1 MTADK
6 REAGSHPGDVGP
18 EAEVEAGT
26 DTEMLK
32 QALLQCGRPD
42 VCLTKLE
49 ELAAKAD
56 REIPLLQA
64 LQAYATAIAGDRRGA
79 QALVQ
84 RLKTTA
90 GPYLP
95 PEYVA
100 LVYTGTGEHDR
111 AFDWLDKALEARSQT
126 LTLLN
131 VEPVFEPL
139 RKSPRFKPLLAAVGL
154 DG

>member
-1 MTADK
+1 MAIQ
-6 REAGSHPGDVGP
+6 SFHS
-18 EAEVEAGT
+18 
-26 DTEMLK
+26 
-32 QALLQCGRPD
+32 
-42 VCLTKLE
+42 CLTKLE

-56 REIPLLQA
+56 REIPLVQA
-64 LQAYATAIAGDRRGA
+64 LQAYATAIAGDRPGA

-90 GPYLP
+90 APYLP

-100 LVYTGTGEHDR
+100 LAYIGTGEHDR
-111 AFDWLDKALEARSQT
+111 AFDWLDKALKARSQT

-139 RKSPRFKPLLAAVGL
+139 RKSPRFRPLLVAVGL
-154 DG
+154 DD